1 MDTTRTSEH
10 ETKHDPLNHGSFSVL
25 SVLRER
31 LIVSYL
37 FCNPGQFISP
47 DYASSV
53 YEEGR

>member
-31 LIVSYL
+31 LIISYL

-47 DYASSV
+47 AYASSV